1 MANLKQIRKRI
12 SSVTSTQQITSAMKM
27 VAAAK
32 MRRAQENIVKA
43 RPYAFRLRQLLGDLA
58 RITDPQLHP
67 LLARREPERTALVL
81 VTGDR
86 GLCGGFN
93 SNIIRRVELF
103 LREEQRGETQLVP
116 VGRTG
121 HDWYRRRTHPLL
133 QHYTS
138 FFNELSFSHAQSIGT
153 MVIDLY
159 TRFELDR
166 VQVVY
171 NEFKSAVRQDVV
183 VETLLPIDLEQGAQ
197 THTECLYEPD
207 APTLLDSILPLH
219 INYQFWR
226 ILLESNAAEQG
237 ARMTAMEAAT
247 ENATEMI
254 AELTLHYNQARQAA
268 ITTEISDIV
277 GGAEAISN

>member
-12 SSVTSTQQITSAMKM
+12 TSVTSTQQITSAMKM

-43 RPYAFRLRQLLGDLA
+43 RPYAFRLQEVMGDLA

-67 LLARREPERTALVL
+67 LLARRDPHRTALVM

-93 SNIIRRVELF
+93 SNIIRQVEIHLKV
-103 LREEQRGETQLVP
+103 EQGETQLVP
-116 VGRTG
+116 VGRIG
-121 HDWYRRRTHPLL
+121 HDWYRRRTVPILK
-133 QHYTS
+133 QYTS
-138 FFNELSFSHAQSIGT
+138 FFNDLAFTHATSIGS
-153 MVIDLY
+153 MIIDLY
-159 TRFELDR
+159 TRLELDR
-166 VQVVY
+166 VEIIY

-183 VETLLPIDLEQGAQ
+183 VETLLPIDIEQGTQ
-197 THTECLYEPD
+197 SHNECIYEPD
-207 APTLLDSILPLH
+207 AVTLLNSILPLH
-219 INYQFWR
+219 INYQLWR
-226 ILLESNAAEQG
+226 ILLESYAAEQG

-247 ENATEMI
+247 DNAAEMI

>member
-32 MRRAQENIVKA
+32 MRRAQENIVNA
-43 RPYAFRLRQLLGDLA
+43 RPYAFRLREVMGNLA

-67 LLARREPERTALVL
+67 LLARREPERTALVF

-93 SNIIRRVELF
+93 SNIIRKVELH
-103 LREEQRGETQLVP
+103 LKEDSSPTELVP
-116 VGRTG
+116 VGRVG
-121 HDWYRRRTHPLL
+121 NDWFRRRTTPILE
-133 QHYTS
+133 QYTG
-138 FFNELSFSHAQSIGT
+138 FFNDLDFSHATSIGS
-153 MVIDLY
+153 MIIDLY
-159 TRFELDR
+159 TRLELDR
-166 VQVVY
+166 VEIVY

-183 VETLLPIDLEQGAQ
+183 VETLLPISIEASDQDYS
-197 THTECLYEPD
+197 ECLYEPN
-207 APTLLDSILPLH
+207 AVELLDSILPLH
-219 INYQFWR
+219 INYQLWR

-247 ENATEMI
+247 DNATEMI
-254 AELTLHYNQARQAA
+254 GELTLHYNQARQAA

>member
-1 MANLKQIRKRI
+1 MANLKAIRKRI
-12 SSVTSTQQITSAMKM
+12 SSVNSTQQITSAMKM

-32 MRRAQENIVKA
+32 MRRAQENIVNA
-43 RPYAFRLRQLLGDLA
+43 RPYAFRLREVLGNLA

-67 LLARREPERTALVL
+67 LLARREPARTALVF

-93 SNIIRRVELF
+93 SNIIRKVELQ
-103 LREEQRGETQLVP
+103 LKEDSSPTELVP
-116 VGRTG
+116 VGRVG
-121 HDWYRRRTHPLL
+121 NDWFRRRTTPILEK
-133 QHYTS
+133 YTG
-138 FFNELSFSHAQSIGT
+138 FFNDLDFTHATSIGS
-153 MVIDLY
+153 MIIDLY
-159 TRFELDR
+159 TRLELDR
-166 VQVVY
+166 VEIVY

-183 VETLLPIDLEQGAQ
+183 VETLLPIAIEDSELEYS
-197 THTECLYEPD
+197 ECIYEPN
-207 APTLLDSILPLH
+207 ATALLDSILPLH
-219 INYQFWR
+219 INYQLWR

-247 ENATEMI
+247 ENAAEMI
-254 AELTLHYNQARQAA
+254 SELTLHYNQARQAA